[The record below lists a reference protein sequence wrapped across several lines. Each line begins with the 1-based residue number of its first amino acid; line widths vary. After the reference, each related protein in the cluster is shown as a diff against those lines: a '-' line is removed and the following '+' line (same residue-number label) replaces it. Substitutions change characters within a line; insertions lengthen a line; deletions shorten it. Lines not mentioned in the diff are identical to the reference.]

1 MNKLAV
7 LMFAAAAA
15 LMLASC
21 DAGNTG
27 GAASVAADYVF
38 INGQVYTV
46 NENQPRAEAV
56 AVKGTDIVYVGDDQG
71 AEKFIGDNTKVTDLE
86 SKTMLPGFIDTH
98 HHGIVVMATAAGLMM
113 ATPPDGVGDKAKML
127 QAVAE
132 WLAAHPDGP
141 FFSFG
146 GSFEGLVDITRH
158 DIDRIVAD
166 QPFVMVSGTGHGG
179 WANTRALEGIGVVK
193 GEPDPI
199 DHYEREADG
208 TPTGYIGS
216 SAAVFYIVGKLGL
229 FKPEYFAANAEGV
242 LAGSS
247 ANGLTATLQAGYI
260 QGTED
265 GVFPMIEQLEKAGK
279 LPVRISSVALQAQR
293 PIHIEHGLAN
303 LDKFVPRYNS
313 ELFRVD
319 AMKIHGDGDTGGYT
333 IGMLEPFSDAESYD
347 AYDPSKPGL
356 ISFPDTDQLVEF
368 MIESLERGASH
379 IHMHA
384 IGDATLRQALDA
396 FERVRAAGYTDARLS
411 TGHTNII
418 HPDDLPRFA
427 ELNVMADFHAQYA
440 VPSELGYSRFGEERI
455 RERGFRTRSL
465 WDSGGIV
472 TIGSDFPAGEENPFL
487 SIAVIISRREP
498 GKSEVLPPA
507 DEALS
512 IEQAIQA
519 YTLNGARLLGM
530 EDIIGSI
537 EVGKRADLIV
547 VDRNILEAT
556 PEEIVESKVL
566 TTMMN
571 GKVRHDVAFGLLDK

>member
-1 MNKLAV
+1 MCT
-7 LMFAAAAA
+7 FAACAA
-15 LMLASC
+15 LALAC
-21 DAGNTG
+21 GNAGGTG
-27 GAASVAADYVF
+27 GAADSVAADYVF
-38 INGQVYTV
+38 TNAEVYTV
-46 NENQPRAEAV
+46 DERQPRAEAV
-56 AVKGTDIVYVGDDQG
+56 AVKGTDIVYVGDATG
-71 AEKFIGDNTKVTDLE
+71 AEKFIGDNTNVTDLE
-86 SKTMLPGFIDTH
+86 GKTMLPGFIDTH
-98 HHGIVVMATAAGLMM
+98 HHGITVMATAAGLMM
-113 ATPPDGVGDKAKML
+113 ATPADGVGDKAKML

-132 WLAAHPDGP
+132 WVEAHPDGP

-146 GSFEGLVDITRH
+146 GAFEGLVDITRH

-166 QPFVMVSGTGHGG
+166 RPFVMISGTGHGG
-179 WANTRALEGIGVVK
+179 WANTRALEAIGVVK

-199 DHYEREADG
+199 DHYAREADG

-229 FKPEYFAANAEGV
+229 FKPEYFAANAESV
-242 LAGSS
+242 LAASS
-247 ANGLTATLQAGYI
+247 AHGLTATLQAGYI

-265 GVFPMIEQLEKAGK
+265 AVFPMIAELEKAGK

-293 PIHIEHGLAN
+293 PLHIEPGLAN

-313 ELFRVD
+313 ELFRID
-319 AMKIHGDGDTGGYT
+319 AMKSHGDGDVGGYT
-333 IGMLEPFSDAESYD
+333 IGVLEPFSDAESYD
-347 AYDPSKPGL
+347 PYDPSKPGL

-396 FERVRAAGYTDARLS
+396 FERVREAGYTDVRLS

-440 VPSELGYSRFGEERI
+440 IPSELGDSRLGEERI
-455 RERGFRTRSL
+455 KTRAFRTRSL
-465 WDSGGIV
+465 WDSGAIV
-472 TIGSDFPAGEENPFL
+472 TIGSDYPAGEENPFL
-487 SIAVIISRREP
+487 SLAVIISRREP
-498 GKSEVLPPA
+498 GESEVLPPA

-530 EDIIGSI
+530 EELIGSI

-547 VDRNILEAT
+547 VDRSPFGAT
-556 PEEIVESKVL
+556 PEQIAETRVL

-571 GKVRHDVAFGLLDK
+571 GRIVHELADVP